1 MNKSLD
7 DGVIIHSTLESG
19 EDLLLKDRWKREY
32 HFKLSTFELPGG
44 LIAEAIEVKKD
55 ILEGYYFK
63 MMFDFYTDPEFAKKQ
78 LINKIKRGIN
88 RRHLTKQSGKWRI
101 GKKGILRGNILWN
114 DNFDDTEY
122 ERVFIIDGKRITIEK
137 FGQMFEEWEGW
148 HFEFKILDPYD
159 KRT

>member
-1 MNKSLD
+1 MKKTLD

-55 ILEGYYFK
+55 ILEGYHFK
-63 MMFDFYTDPEFAKKQ
+63 MMFDFYTDPEFAIKQ
-78 LINKIKRGIN
+78 LIKKIKRGIN
-88 RRHLTKQSGKWRI
+88 RRHLKKRNGKWII
-101 GKKGILRGNILWN
+101 GKKEILRGRILWN
-114 DNFDDTEY
+114 DDFEDTEY
-122 ERVFIIDGKRITIEK
+122 DRVFIIDGKRITMEIFSE
-137 FGQMFEEWEGW
+137 MFEEWEGW